1 MAVKNLDTVSD
12 RSIAAVLGSAAGDAL
27 SIPYGTSP
35 DLLSKAPADQPLQ
48 VTSSNQWSQ
57 GEWAS
62 STAMSV
68 PVLQAMSK
76 DFSLGPG
83 APVEVP
89 NYVAQQWLEWQK
101 SGGKGGDDRLS
112 DLLKGTA
119 AEQAKSS
126 GGVFPFGTA
135 MTKLAAKQGKSGNSD
150 NNRAPARL
158 TSLALGFLADGQE
171 TALVKAAIALTDLT
185 EPDQDAEEASILV
198 ALGVRNAVLT
208 GKLDLEKATEFL
220 PADRRQTW
228 KERIAD
234 GYKVDPEDFQKSN
247 HSAIGAF
254 KAAVAANAGGD
265 DVATVIDKAVRGGG
279 QSDRVAAIAGAWAGA
294 RFGSKSVPQWSSK
307 LHGWPGKAD
316 DLKTLVSTVMNR
328 YKQ

>member
-1 MAVKNLDTVSD
+1 MAVKNLDTAAD

-27 SIPYGTSP
+27 AIPYASSP

-48 VTSSNQWSQ
+48 VTSGGQWSQ

-62 STAMSV
+62 STAMSI
-68 PVLQAMSK
+68 PVLQALSK

-89 NYVAQQWLEWQK
+89 NFVAQEWLEWQK

-112 DLLKGTA
+112 KLFQATA
-119 AEQAKSS
+119 DEQSKSG
-126 GGVFPFGTA
+126 GGVFPYGTA
-135 MTKLAAKQGKSGNSD
+135 MTKLARQQGKSGNSD
-150 NNRAPARL
+150 NNRAPARM
-158 TSLALGFLADGQE
+158 TSLALGFLAPGQE

-185 EPDQDAEEASILV
+185 EPDQDAQEASALV
-198 ALGVRNAVLT
+198 ALGIRNAILT
-208 GKLDLEKATEFL
+208 GKLDLEKMTDFL
-220 PADRRQTW
+220 PENRRETW

-234 GYKVDPEDFQKSN
+234 GYKVDPEDFAKVN

-254 KAAVAANAGGD
+254 KAAVAANAGAD
-265 DVATVIDKAVRGGG
+265 DVATAIDKATRGGG

-307 LHGWPGKAD
+307 LHGWPCKAN
-316 DLKTLVSTVMNR
+316 DLQTLVATVMNR